1 MSQHSLLKDL
11 LKVLQKE
18 DDVVMVTTALLD
30 LVALLPA
37 VPSNVDKCL
46 YEVFDVFR
54 DIARWRT
61 AQSVGGGDSQ
71 LPEIQVA
78 HVQVALFALF
88 HRLYGMFPCNFL
100 SYLRT
105 QYSDNSADKSEA
117 ADTRT
122 GSKVKRSHV
131 TTLRLIQRVFL

>member
-30 LVALLPA
+30 LVALLPT

-46 YEVFDVFR
+46 HDVFDVFR

-61 AQSVGGGDSQ
+61 VCDQHC
-71 LPEIQVA
+71 P
-78 HVQVALFALF
+78 LFGPVDHTMGA
-88 HRLYGMFPCNFL
+88 C
-100 SYLRT
+100 
-105 QYSDNSADKSEA
+105 
-117 ADTRT
+117 
-122 GSKVKRSHV
+122 
-131 TTLRLIQRVFL
+131 